1 MLSSDV
7 LSAWSPRIL
16 SILRIMAGLLFLQ
29 HGTAKYLSVPAMP
42 NFANLQATSP
52 SGIAGMIELAA
63 GVLLVL
69 GLFTRPAAFIS
80 SGTMAAAYFIAHAP
94 RNFYPIL
101 NAGERA
107 ALYCFVFFYLIFA
120 GGGSWSLDAMLRKKS

>member
-1 MLSSDV
+1 MLSSEV

-29 HGTAKYLSVPAMP
+29 HGTAKYLSVPMMP
-42 NFANLQATSP
+42 NFANLQMMSP
-52 SGIAGMIELAA
+52 SGIAGVIELVA
-63 GVLLVL
+63 GALLVL

-80 SGTMAAAYFIAHAP
+80 SGTMAVAYFMAHAP

-101 NAGERA
+101 NGGELA
-107 ALYCFVFFYLIFA
+107 ALFCFVFLYLIFA
-120 GGGSWSLDAMLRKKS
+120 GGGSWSLDALLRKKS